1 MEEIRELFERLSN
14 VENVTIIMSNA
25 VIKKVLLP
33 GDSAYSEVA
42 C

>member
-14 VENVTIIMSNA
+14 VENVTIILSNSVA
-25 VIKKVLLP
+25 EKVLDS
-33 GDSAYSEVA
+33 GDPSYCEVA